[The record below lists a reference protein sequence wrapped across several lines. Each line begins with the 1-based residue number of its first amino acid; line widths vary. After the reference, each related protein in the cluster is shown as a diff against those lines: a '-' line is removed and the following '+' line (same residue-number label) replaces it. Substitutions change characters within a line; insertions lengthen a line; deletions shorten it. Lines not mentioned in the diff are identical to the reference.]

1 MVCATPVTGYQRC
14 SACRRHRAYEGLADA
29 SAFLTYAIA
38 GQQSGYVMR
47 GYKARQSPEEHRAVV
62 ALLVVLGVSR
72 HAGCPGALAGVP
84 VTHWASVPSLPARPG
99 EHPLHKIVST
109 LAPGREACLS
119 AAANVR
125 FPRDVSPDHF
135 SAEAPLPRDSHVLL
149 LDDTWTGGGHAQ
161 SAVLGLRAAGATSVS
176 LLVVARWIKKEFGN
190 NAEFLREI
198 ADRDY
203 NPEICPWT
211 GGSCPSTGSNLLRV
225 RDQ

>member
-1 MVCATPVTGYQRC
+1 
-14 SACRRHRAYEGLADA
+14 
-29 SAFLTYAIA
+29 
-38 GQQSGYVMR
+38 
-47 GYKARQSPEEHRAVV
+47 
-62 ALLVVLGVSR
+62 
-72 HAGCPGALAGVP
+72 
-84 VTHWASVPSLPARPG
+84 
-99 EHPLHKIVST
+99 
-109 LAPGREACLS
+109 
-119 AAANVR
+119 
-125 FPRDVSPDHF
+125 
-135 SAEAPLPRDSHVLL
+135 VLL

-176 LLVVARWIKKEFGN
+176 LLVVARWINKEFGN